1 MVAPLADAEEHEEHE
16 HWAVP
21 ILQLGLISP
30 CSGNQKSHST
40 FLTEEE
46 IQQVAL
52 DSEHL
57 RAENRKL
64 KEAIKAAR
72 CKVVRTK
79 TEQNQNLKLNNQ
91 ELSGMLDE
99 ARRLVERR
107 EELRRIEA
115 TEGPEAVA
123 TELEAL
129 RDARRHMR
137 RHAEAA
143 GAKPA
148 RASPGMTLASPSDN
162 FSMSPQTDIDD
173 ELTHYAFELKFVPP
187 DGEAHSLALT
197 QDDITATVPHESSD
211 MPVSPKTE
219 AHSQE
224 QTITPELKN
233 VKKVELKKLVVESD
247 ELKEENRQLR
257 EAIKKARSKVKCKV
271 IQKKSE
277 NQSLKIN
284 NQELADL
291 LQQVRQLV
299 DHREELRKR
308 ELTEGPEAV
317 AAEIEALRD
326 ARRIL
331 RKLVQAI
338 STSSARAAPG
348 MALASHEP
356 TIVSLAVDEDGHLLH
371 SQ

>member
-1 MVAPLADAEEHEEHE
+1 MVAPLADAEEHE

-30 CSGNQKSHST
+30 CSGNQKSLST

-46 IQQVAL
+46 VQQVAL

-57 RAENRKL
+57 REENRKL

-72 CKVVRTK
+72 CKVVRNK
-79 TEQNQNLKLNNQ
+79 TEQNQSLKLNNQ

-99 ARRLVERR
+99 ARRIVQRR

-115 TEGPEAVA
+115 TEGPEAIA
-123 TELEAL
+123 MELEAL

-137 RHAEAA
+137 RHAEAV
-143 GAKPA
+143 GATPS
-148 RASPGMTLASPSDN
+148 RAPPGMTLASPSDN
-162 FSMSPQTDIDD
+162 FSMSPQTHIDD
-173 ELTHYAFELKFVPP
+173 ELTDYAFELKFVPP

-197 QDDITATVPHESSD
+197 QEDMAATVPHESPNI
-211 MPVSPKTE
+211 PVSSETE
-219 AHSQE
+219 AHSQP

-257 EAIKKARSKVKCKV
+257 QAIKNARSKVKCKV
-271 IQKKSE
+271 IQKTSE

-326 ARRIL
+326 ARRAL
-331 RKLVQAI
+331 RKQVQAI
-338 STSSARAAPG
+338 SSSSARAVPG
-348 MALASHEP
+348 MALASPEP

-371 SQ
+371 PR